1 MKNEHG
7 FGGLALMLEG
17 FGAVIFAGVLASQ
30 MLAGQGKLGQMYN
43 TEKFSPSNLVLMMD
57 SKPAL
62 FNRYHVECS
71 QGDILPDHACR
82 HIRLVYEVNGPAI

>member
-30 MLAGQGKLGQMYN
+30 MLAGQGKLGRIYN
-43 TEKFSPSNLVLMMD
+43 AEKFSSSNLVLMMD

-62 FNRYHVECS
+62 FNRYRVECS

-82 HIRLVYEVNGPAI
+82 HIRLAYEVNGPAV